1 MATVNK
7 DFRVKHGLIVEGEN
21 ATVDGSDIITEAALT
36 GGTQTNISVTYDPA
50 TKLVSFAAENG
61 VEDSTTDDLEE
72 GTENLYFTDQRA
84 IDAVGGS
91 ATPDNEPN
99 TVVKRDESGN
109 FAAQDVT
116 VSTLNVGPSQ
126 YNNIIG
132 PGSGGGFGVQSSK
145 YISISAQEE
154 DIMLTSF
161 EADITL
167 ETPQGDIVL
176 DADGDVYKGSATAGN
191 EIATVGNI
199 STHSDLTTGVH
210 GVTGDVVGTTD
221 TQDLSNKRVIDTL
234 YFSDGVTIAE
244 EGEIAVK
251 ATTHEFEVKAN
262 YGNLDLKT
270 VATGADVNITSQD
283 GDILLNADGFAYL
296 DSKDEANKIA
306 TQGYVDAATAGLN
319 VHDSV
324 KAATVENINIA
335 TALENGDILDG
346 VTLATGNRVLVKDQT
361 TKTQNGVY
369 VVQVSGA
376 AVRAE
381 DYNSPPEVDAGDFIF
396 VEGGDANGKTG
407 WVQTNTITT
416 VGSDNIEFTQFS
428 GAGTYV
434 GGTGIHLDANT
445 IELDFTEFDTDDI
458 TEGTENLYFTD
469 TRAVDA
475 LEGTTPNF
483 TTIEVD
489 SLIKQVAA
497 IVSSDAGQTIAYA
510 FPKADYRSAK
520 FLVKV
525 AHGSH
530 TEVSEVLLTLDTSDN
545 IAITEFAVVSTNGSA
560 SAITA
565 GIQGSNVR
573 LLVTPTNADS
583 TITVFGTLISSQL
596 GLFA

>member
-61 VEDSTTDDLEE
+61 VDDSTTDDLEE

-99 TVVKRDESGN
+99 TVVKRDENGD
-109 FAAQDVT
+109 FAAGT
-116 VSTLNVGPSQ
+116 VSAERIEFGP
-126 YNNIIG
+126 
-132 PGSGGGFGVQSSK
+132 SGGGYTPGTIGRDSETGPLRLENGGSGFVILGNSTPMGDTGVYVTSSD
-145 YISISAQEE
+145 S
-154 DIMLTSF
+154 
-161 EADITL
+161 
-167 ETPQGDIVL
+167 L
-176 DADGDVYKGSATAGN
+176 DNLVATQ
-191 EIATVGNI
+191 GNI

-210 GVTGDVVGTTD
+210 GVSGDVVGTTD

-407 WVQTNTITT
+407 WVQTQTITT
-416 VGSDNIEFTQFS
+416 VESDNIEFTQFS